1 MAIPATQN
9 IFTDNLHAPPLFT
22 AHHIII
28 ASRPCSVDGFSC
40 ANDAEEVDSPWPR
53 LTSEQVFVL
62 EKQFMENNKPTTALR
77 SSIVQTTGLSM
88 QRVGEL
94 ILTMFLYI
102 AQNWFQN
109 RRVKAKVQNR
119 QQKLEVMQVLE
130 SACRRR
136 ITEPSSPTH
145 HRSQGTAPQKAP
157 KVTGRRRAKSDSAT
171 SRLST
176 TVTVHPVEIPN
187 FSRYSPPSEASYA
200 SLARSLD
207 QAAAAVRQ
215 MSLIGEIN
223 EYSLVIPQPALGGIP
238 IYTEHDKNY
247 LVQNV
252 ETLWQQPASAFSD
265 WGSSRNSI
273 AVYTPTPAGQLEDP
287 FEFDNP
293 PNSQTAQLPFDTHAP
308 VQDDFNMF
316 AAAIE
321 MNQYNRPFVMPAFPT
336 SGLMKRRQMSP
347 LCSEPQNS
355 SSLPPI
361 APSVL
366 NGRDSCPSEF
376 GDAFNTFN
384 TRLSIDSDPI
394 VQHSEVQSS
403 LATRRKQACPT
414 LLSSGPPSSRSK
426 SFNGALPVME
436 VEEAAAEIKSMR
448 WPILTEDDFDK
459 CANCYGLAT
468 ESSTFNLNIFNTS
481 IDNENASPQLPPLSS
496 PRDLQPLQDDEESCC
511 SHTPRLKQEHIP
523 ELDFS
528 DTSVTPESATF
539 DNHMP
544 SVTLSSDTYQIH
556 LPEHRLYKHM
566 GLPNYYD
573 FPSDGSSAS
582 SGILLSKEAN
592 AFPFEEFLS
601 ARLNTNLDGAVD
613 SQQSLVYP
621 QFR

>member
-9 IFTDNLHAPPLFT
+9 IFTDNLHASTLCT
-22 AHHIII
+22 AHHIIT
-28 ASRPCSVDGFSC
+28 ASRPCSVDGLGC
-40 ANDAEEVDSPWPR
+40 ADDAEEVDSPGPR
-53 LTSEQVFVL
+53 LTREQIFVL
-62 EKQFMENNKPTTALR
+62 EKQFMENNKPTTAMR
-77 SSIVQTTGLSM
+77 SSIAQTTGLSM
-88 QRVGEL
+88 QRVG
-94 ILTMFLYI
+94 
-102 AQNWFQN
+102 NWFQN

-119 QQKLEVMQVLE
+119 QQELQVMQVLE
-130 SACRRR
+130 STGRRR
-136 ITEPSSPTH
+136 ITEPSSPTN
-145 HRSQGTAPQKAP
+145 QPQETASQKAL
-157 KVTGRRRAKSDSAT
+157 KFTGRRRAKSDSAT
-171 SRLST
+171 SHFST
-176 TVTVHPVEIPN
+176 TVTVSPY
-187 FSRYSPPSEASYA
+187 FSPSEASYA

-223 EYSLVIPQPALGGIP
+223 KYSFVIPETALGGVP
-238 IYTEHDKNY
+238 IYTEHDTNY

-265 WGSSRNSI
+265 WGSSRNSV

-293 PNSQTAQLPFDTHAP
+293 PNSQTAQSPFDTRAP
-308 VQDDFNMF
+308 VQDDFNLF

-355 SSLPPI
+355 SSLPSI

-366 NGRDSCPSEF
+366 NGRDSCPSES
-376 GDAFNTFN
+376 GDAFNTFY
-384 TRLSIDSDPI
+384 TRSPIDSDQM
-394 VQHSEVQSS
+394 VQLSEVQSS

-414 LLSSGPPSSRSK
+414 LLSSSPPSSRSK
-426 SFNGALPVME
+426 SFSGALPVME
-436 VEEAAAEIKSMR
+436 VEEAAAEIKAMR
-448 WPILTEDDFDK
+448 RPLLIKDDFDK
-459 CANCYGLAT
+459 RANCHGLAT

-496 PRDLQPLQDDEESCC
+496 PRDLQPLQGDEEPCC

-539 DNHMP
+539 DNHMQ
-544 SVTLSSDTYQIH
+544 SVTLLSNTYQIH

-573 FPSDGSSAS
+573 FPSNGSSAS
-582 SGILLSKEAN
+582 SGILLSKETN

-601 ARLNTNLDGAVD
+601 ARLNTKVKPLDGAVD